1 MDQNSIEAGEF
12 TYGHQKIRLHTWSSG
27 SKLKLGAFC
36 SIADDV
42 TVVLGGNHR
51 VDWATTY
58 PFGHIFTRRLG
69 GEDIVG
75 HPSSNGDVVIGND
88 VWVGAGSTI
97 MSGVKIGD
105 GAVVAANSHVVSD
118 IDPYAIA
125 GGNPAK
131 HIKFRFEPEICD
143 LLLELRWWELDATDI
158 REIAPLLSAPP
169 DAKTLKSL
177 IERFKDSR
185 RART

>member
-1 MDQNSIEAGEF
+1 MADNSIDAGEF
-12 TYGHQKIRLHTWSSG
+12 TYGHQKIRLQTWSSG
-27 SKLKLGAFC
+27 HRLKIGSFC
-36 SIADDV
+36 SIADDITV
-42 TVVLGGNHR
+42 TLGGNHR

-69 GEDIVG
+69 GKDIVG

-88 VWVGAGSTI
+88 VWIGAGSTI

-118 IDPYAIA
+118 IEPYAIA

-131 HIKFRFEPEICD
+131 HVKFRFEPEICE
-143 LLLELRWWELDATDI
+143 LLLELRWWELDETDI
-158 REIAPLLSAPP
+158 ADIAPQLCAQP
-169 DAKTLKSL
+169 DTQTLQSL
-177 IERFKDSR
+177 IERFKD
-185 RART
+185 AR